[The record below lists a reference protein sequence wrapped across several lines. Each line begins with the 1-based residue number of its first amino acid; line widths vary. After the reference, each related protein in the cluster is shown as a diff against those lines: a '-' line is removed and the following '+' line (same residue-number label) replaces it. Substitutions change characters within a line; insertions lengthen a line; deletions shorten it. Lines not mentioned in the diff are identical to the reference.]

1 MIELTRRRL
10 ALLFGATIGAAL
22 ARFRSASAA
31 GAATVTDEA
40 ALQVPAQSIP
50 IPTLISP
57 QAQGY
62 LAAAAKRINAAL
74 KAGPAAQEAPRDQN
88 AATAAALA
96 FLRPM
101 ASSFKGSSETI
112 ELPLGAKLYRSTP
125 EGRTG
130 RRAKVA
136 YLDIHGGGFTSG
148 GGEMCQILGKSNAI
162 NYGVEVFSV
171 DYRLAPEHAY
181 PKGLDDCMAAYREV
195 LKHFRPADVV
205 VGGGSAGGNLAAAL
219 VLRARDEGLPLP
231 AALVLMTPFVDFT
244 AGGDSRHTNRFLDP
258 LLYGGDGSGPS
269 GYAGGA
275 DLKNPYL
282 SPVFGDL
289 KKGWPPTILTSGTRD
304 LLLSDTVC
312 MHRALRRAGVRA
324 ELHIAEAA
332 GHGGFLGAHA
342 PEDDEIVA
350 ECRRFS
356 YAAWG
361 IPA

>member
-1 MIELTRRRL
+1 MSQLTRRTWGMM
-10 ALLFGATIGAAL
+10 FGAAIAAGL
-22 ARFRSASAA
+22 SRLRPAAA
-31 GAATVTDEA
+31 GAAMVIDE

-50 IPTLISP
+50 IPTLVSP
-57 QAQGY
+57 QARGY

-74 KAGPAAQEAPRDQN
+74 KGGPAAQEAPRDQN
-88 AATAAALA
+88 AAAAAALA
-96 FLRPM
+96 FLAPM
-101 ASSFKGSSETI
+101 ANSFKGSSETI
-112 ELPLGAKLYRSTP
+112 ELPLGAKLYRATP

-136 YLDIHGGGFTSG
+136 YFDIHGGGFTSG
-148 GGEMCQILGKSNAI
+148 GGEMCQILGKLNAV
-162 NYGVEVFSV
+162 NYGVEVLSV

-181 PKGLDDCMAAYREV
+181 PAGLDDCIAAYREV
-195 LKHFRPADVV
+195 LKHHRPADVV

-219 VLRARDEGLPLP
+219 ILRARDEGLPLP
-231 AALVLMTPFVDFT
+231 AALILMTPFVDFT
-244 AGGDSRHTNRFLDP
+244 GGGDSRHTNRFLDP
-258 LLYGGDGSGPS
+258 LLYGGDSSGPS
-269 GYAGGA
+269 GYAGSA
-275 DLKNPYL
+275 DHKNPYL
-282 SPVFGDL
+282 SPLFGDL

-324 ELHIAEAA
+324 ELHISEAA

-350 ECRRFS
+350 ECRRFG

-361 IPA
+361 IPT